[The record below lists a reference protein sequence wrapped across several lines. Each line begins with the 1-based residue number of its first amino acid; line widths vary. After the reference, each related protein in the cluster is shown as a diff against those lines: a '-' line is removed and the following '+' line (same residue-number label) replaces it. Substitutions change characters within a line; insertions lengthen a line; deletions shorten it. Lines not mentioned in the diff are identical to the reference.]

1 MTPAEEMARLGARA
15 RQAARAMA
23 KAHPDAKTRALLGLA
38 DLLRQREAEI
48 LAANAEDL
56 AAAKAAGQ
64 DAPRL
69 DRLTLTPA
77 IMEEMRAACRHAY
90 FDSICGKNRV
100 LSCFSANLSIKVKC
114 YLIPSLFFRCVKCFI
129 CP

>member
-1 MTPAEEMARLGARA
+1 
-15 RQAARAMA
+15 MA

-38 DLLRQREAEI
+38 DLLGRREAEI

-56 AAAKAAGQ
+56 EAARAAGQ

-77 IMEEMRAACRHAY
+77 IMEEMRAACRH
-90 FDSICGKNRV
+90 V
-100 LSCFSANLSIKVKC
+100 ANLPDPVGATERQWQRPNGLLVGRMRDTVRRPLQNTTIQAFT
-114 YLIPSLFFRCVKCFI
+114 LF
-129 CP
+129 